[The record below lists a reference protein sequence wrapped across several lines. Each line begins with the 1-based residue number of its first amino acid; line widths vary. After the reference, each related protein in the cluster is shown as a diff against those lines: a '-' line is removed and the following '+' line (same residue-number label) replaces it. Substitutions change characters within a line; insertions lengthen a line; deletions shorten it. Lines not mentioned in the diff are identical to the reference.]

1 MKMRF
6 AQSDAGAAV
15 GLPVDR
21 AAEILPAKLIS
32 DDEVVI
38 LVLRPSLWY
47 IPLSSLGSIMFVLVI
62 MLLLMWMSS
71 LPWVGWNDRQAVAIG
86 MSLITL
92 RLLWQCLEWW
102 SRVYVLTDRRV
113 IRRKGVLTV
122 SVFEAQLKN
131 IQHTSVFQL
140 LRERLFGLG
149 SIGFATAG
157 SSTFEAF
164 WVMIPQPFTVHR
176 AVVEAIER
184 YGRRS

>member
-1 MKMRF
+1 MHMLA
-6 AQSDAGAAV
+6 AQSDAGGAV
-15 GLPVDR
+15 GIPVDR
-21 AAEILPAKLIS
+21 ALEILPAKLIS

-47 IPLSSLGSIMFVLVI
+47 IPLASLGSIMFVLLV
-62 MLLLMWMSS
+62 MLLLMWMST
-71 LPWVGWNDRQAVAIG
+71 LPWVTWSDGQAVAIG
-86 MSLITL
+86 IVLITL

-113 IRRKGVLTV
+113 IRRKGVLSV
-122 SVFEAQLKN
+122 SVFEAQLRN

-164 WVMIPQPFTVHR
+164 WVMIPQPFSVHR
-176 AVVEAIER
+176 AVVDAIER